1 MPDNQLNHIV
11 YPRTIEE
18 LLMDVAL
25 RDNPPPNTVVH
36 IVIMAELVTDIC
48 LRIRELENPSA

>member
-1 MPDNQLNHIV
+1 MTENPLNHIV